1 MHLEELSQQM
11 LPAIE
16 SELRMAVALAGGPYW
31 VPLHEMLVYHMGWAG
46 SGVGPAAQG
55 KRIRPLVVLLSASAC
70 GGDWRRALPAAAWA
84 ELIHNFSLI
93 HDDIEDSSPTRRGRP
108 TLWSLHGIPQA
119 INTGDALFAVASL
132 ARLDLEKTCSPES
145 ALRAFRIAH
154 QTTLDLTKGQFL
166 DMSYENLR
174 SLPLE
179 AYWPMI
185 KGKTA
190 ALLAACP
197 ELGALVAGADSEH
210 VQSYR
215 VFGQN
220 LGLAFQVQDDIL
232 GIRGAP
238 EVTGKSAAIDLLN
251 GKKSLPVLYG
261 LQQNGPF
268 AKRWLAGSLHE
279 SEILQL
285 AEQLARE
292 GALDYAQ
299 TVVGELT
306 AQALTALTSG
316 QPQGDAGQALY
327 ELASHL
333 LQRQL

>member
-1 MHLEELSQQM
+1 MSLGELSQQM

-16 SELRMAVALAGGPYW
+16 AELRQAVALADGTHW
-31 VPLHEMLVYHMGWAG
+31 VPLHDMLHYHMGWSG
-46 SGVGPAAQG
+46 SGAGTAAQG

-93 HDDIEDSSPTRRGRP
+93 HDDIEDSSPTRRGRA

-119 INTGDALFAVASL
+119 INTGDALFAIASL
-132 ARLDLEKTCSPES
+132 ALLGLEKTASPS
-145 ALRAFRIAH
+145 AALQAFRIAQ
-154 QTTLDLTKGQFL
+154 QTALDLTKGQYL
-166 DMSYENLR
+166 DMAYENLR

-179 AYWPMI
+179 GYWLMI

-197 ELGALVAGADSEH
+197 KMGALIASVDASVVEA
-210 VQSYR
+210 YR

-232 GIRGAP
+232 GIWGAP

-261 LQQNGPF
+261 LQQDGPF
-268 AKRWLAGSLHE
+268 ARRWLAGSLHE
-279 SEILQL
+279 SEILPL
-285 AEQLARE
+285 AEQLAHE

-299 TVVGELT
+299 NAAEELT
-306 AQALTALTSG
+306 AQALAALTSAK
-316 QPQGDAGQALY
+316 PQGSAGQALH
-327 ELASHL
+327 ELASQL
-333 LQRQL
+333 LQRKL